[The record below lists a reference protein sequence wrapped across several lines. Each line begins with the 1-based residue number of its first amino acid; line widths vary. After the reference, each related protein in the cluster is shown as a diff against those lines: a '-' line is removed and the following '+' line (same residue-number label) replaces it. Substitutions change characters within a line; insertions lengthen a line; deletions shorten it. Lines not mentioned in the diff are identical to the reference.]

1 MSGNPRIRYV
11 TADGGPPMGGQP
23 PQAPAAPVAS
33 PPPPYSASVL
43 AIPPRPDYGY
53 VQVPWNPVWPVQ
65 PAPPPLPTP
74 ATSAPRPPPPQA
86 PQPTTSSVVSKLPP
100 GMQLDGTSVG
110 FPDGLNY
117 IFPAKHTVIHV
128 VTGSHHPWD
137 HPGSIF
143 GFTRHKVP
151 CMMTVK
157 ELIGQLG
164 ATEGGDDKNGITE
177 CLECGDGTWLKGSTF
192 FKKDDKSK
200 QTLEDLGWDESRG
213 KEKKPV
219 WVALQKG

>member
-1 MSGNPRIRYV
+1 
-11 TADGGPPMGGQP
+11 
-23 PQAPAAPVAS
+23 
-33 PPPPYSASVL
+33 
-43 AIPPRPDYGY
+43 
-53 VQVPWNPVWPVQ
+53 
-65 PAPPPLPTP
+65 
-74 ATSAPRPPPPQA
+74 
-86 PQPTTSSVVSKLPP
+86 
-100 GMQLDGTSVG
+100 MQLDGISVG

-128 VTGSHHPWD
+128 VAGSHHPWN
-137 HPGSIF
+137 HPGSLF

-157 ELIGQLG
+157 ELIGRLG

-200 QTLEDLGWDESRG
+200 QTLEALGWDESRG
-213 KEKKPV
+213 EEKKPV
-219 WVALQKG
+219 WVALHKG